1 MASFQGKI
9 TQEKPG
15 MSKNKEKKNC
25 YDEFLPDPEQ
35 RILKQYHKNS
45 KN

>member
-1 MASFQGKI
+1 MASFQDKI

-15 MSKNKEKKNC
+15 MSKNKEKKNR

-35 RILKQYHKNS
+35 RILKQQHKNS